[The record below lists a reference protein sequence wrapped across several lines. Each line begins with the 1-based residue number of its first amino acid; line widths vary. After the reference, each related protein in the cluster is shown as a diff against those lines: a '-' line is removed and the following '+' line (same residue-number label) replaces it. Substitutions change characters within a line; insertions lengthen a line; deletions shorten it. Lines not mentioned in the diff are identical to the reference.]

1 MKIIANKNCTGKTKE
16 LIKESLETNTPIL
29 ALTPLKERS
38 LKEKSL
44 AYFNKNVNVLNVEE
58 AKTYSGN
65 ILIDD
70 LDKNISDILKL
81 LLNNN
86 EIDVSGIVVNMWKG
100 KEEIKLKISS
110 FFSFFYVFMVV
121 DEFLTVWYNVDI
133 IKYFGGIKKLWL

>member
-29 ALTPLKERS
+29 ALTPLKEKS

-44 AYFNKNVNVLNVEE
+44 AYFNRNVSVVNLEE
-58 AKTYSGN
+58 AKTYNGN

-70 LDKNISDILKL
+70 LDKNVSNILKL

-86 EIDVSGIVVNMWKG
+86 EIDVSGIVIN
-100 KEEIKLKISS
+100 I
-110 FFSFFYVFMVV
+110 
-121 DEFLTVWYNVDI
+121 
-133 IKYFGGIKKLWL
+133 

>member
-65 ILIDD
+65 ILVDD

-86 EIDVSGIVVNMWKG
+86 EIDVSGIVVN
-100 KEEIKLKISS
+100 I
-110 FFSFFYVFMVV
+110 
-121 DEFLTVWYNVDI
+121 
-133 IKYFGGIKKLWL
+133 